1 MDIFTEQTIQ
11 TQLRPLNG
19 WIFKNNAIRKD
30 FKFKDF
36 AQALSFIVH
45 VGIIAERYD
54 HHPEIHNVYHNV
66 TLRLT
71 THDYNG
77 VTEKD
82 IALATEIDKI
92 WSDPPADNSSHGCH
106 ANSPVTGVD

>member
-1 MDIFTEQTIQ
+1 MVIFTEQTIQ
-11 TQLRPLNG
+11 IQLKPLNG
-19 WIFKNNAIRKD
+19 WVFTNNAIRKD
-30 FKFKDF
+30 FKFKNF

-45 VGIIAERYD
+45 VGIIAERYG
-54 HHPEIHNVYHNV
+54 HHPEIHNVYNNV

-82 IALATEIDKI
+82 IALATEVDKI
-92 WSDPPADNSSHGCH
+92 
-106 ANSPVTGVD
+106 